1 MKLLK
6 RVAISVLRRKTFSL
20 VLLVFTFLFGNV
32 IAMSNTIKQ
41 NSEGIKDNLLNRIG
55 GKIVLESS
63 LSNYDSVKK
72 LNDDEYKDEWE
83 VFHQAFDRFSNKDEM
98 AYSELNYH
106 YGSIYLDE
114 PERYDLNNRNY
125 GYHDSYLHGVS
136 SSVFVDEK
144 EGLLSLEKGSYFTEE
159 MLSNGDSVIIVSN
172 SVLKDGKPIEIGDEL
187 SFSFVVQG
195 YDDVSSVDLYRETI
209 SYKVIGIYEQVENK
223 YSDIQNELDLFYV
236 PNQNLLKYYTIEKE
250 FEVDNTIFKVNKRIW
265 IDNCVLR
272 VASLENLESIGKG
285 VKNYLEDT
293 RIMSYTSNDSVEG
306 LLGPI
311 QIFSNLASNILYFSL
326 GAMVIVSGLITFY
339 FVRDRK
345 HEIGIYISLG
355 MKKIEL
361 VAQIILETLAVGL
374 LGIVLSIGS
383 GIYLSQTYSQNL
395 LKSTIIYEN
404 EEKDKYTT
412 GHQHLNP
419 DQLSS
424 EDIVSQY
431 EVKIEGK
438 DIVMLIEIGVCT
450 LVLSSIIPLTYI
462 VRLKPKNIMM
472 E

>member
-41 NSEGIKDNLLNRIG
+41 NSEGIKENLLNRIG

-63 LSNYDSVKK
+63 LSNYDSTKK
-72 LNDDEYKDEWE
+72 LNENEYEEEWE
-83 VFHQAFDRFSNKDEM
+83 ILHQTFERYGNREEM
-98 AYSELNYH
+98 AYSDLNYH
-106 YGSIYLDE
+106 YSSIYLDE
-114 PERYDLNNRNY
+114 PERYDLNGRDYRFN
-125 GYHDSYLHGVS
+125 DSYLHGVS

-144 EGLLSLEKGSYFTEE
+144 EGLLSLEKGEYFNEE

-172 SVLKDGKPIEIGDEL
+172 SILKDGKPINIGDEL

-195 YDDVSSVDLYRETI
+195 YDDNGSVDLYNESI
-209 SYKVIGIYEQVENK
+209 SYKVVGIYEQIENK
-223 YSDIQNELDLFYV
+223 YSDIQNELELFYV
-236 PNQNLLKYYTIEKE
+236 PNQNLLNYYSIEKD
-250 FEVDNTIFKVNKRIW
+250 FEADQSIFKMNKRIW
-265 IDNCVLR
+265 IDNCILR
-272 VASLENLESIGKG
+272 VASLEDLKVIEKSIGK
-285 VKNYLEDT
+285 YLEESN
-293 RIMSYTSNDSVEG
+293 IISYTSGDSVEG

-311 QIFSNLASNILYFSL
+311 NIFSNLASNILYFSL

-355 MKKIEL
+355 MNKIEL
-361 VAQIILETLAVGL
+361 MAQIILETVAVGL
-374 LGIVLSIGS
+374 LGILLSIGS
-383 GIYLSQTYSQNL
+383 GIYLSQAYSQQL
-395 LKSTIIYEN
+395 LESTIVYEN
-404 EEKDKYTT
+404 IEKDKYIT

-438 DIVMLIEIGVCT
+438 DILMLIGIGTCT
-450 LVLSSIIPLTYI
+450 LIVSSIIPLVYI
-462 VRLKPKNIMM
+462 VRLKPKNIML